1 MQRTIALVVTLTALV
16 APHAAAAD
24 LDIDPLPG
32 MPNTPGAPV
41 RAASQ
46 LTNQFLGQGVLLS
59 SNGGFVAV
67 AKGIGVHWFQ
77 SNEFQNG
84 LGGTNAAGQLSY
96 VSPVIFT
103 FVDPASPT
111 TAWAT
116 TSFSLYTDYIGIGAQ
131 CSLIAYDIDGAIV
144 DSDIK
149 AEHSG
154 VAATGTQYSVSGVGI
169 AKVVFQG
176 AGTQAVSNIVFA
188 DPAPACNVEC
198 AGDLTGDGL
207 VDGADLG
214 SILAAWGTS
223 GGCPSADFD
232 GDGTVD
238 GADLSVVLAAWG
250 ACP

>member
-1 MQRTIALVVTLTALV
+1 MQRTIALGLALTALV
-16 APHAAAAD
+16 ATRATAD
-24 LDIDPLPG
+24 VLDINPFPG
-32 MPNTPGAPV
+32 MPNAPGAPV

-67 AKGIGVHWFQ
+67 AKGVGVHWFQ

-84 LGGTNAAGQLSY
+84 LGGTTAAGQLSY
-96 VSPVIFT
+96 ISPVIFT
-103 FVDPASPT
+103 FVDPSSPT

-116 TSFSLYTDYIGIGAQ
+116 TSFSLYTDYSGIGAV
-131 CSLIAYDIDGAIV
+131 CSLTAYDVDGAIV

-154 VAATGTQYSVSGVGI
+154 VAATGTQYSVSGEGI

-188 DPAPACNVEC
+188 APGPACNVEC
-198 AGDLTGDGL
+198 TGDLTGDGH
-207 VDGADLG
+207 VDGADLA
-214 SILAAWGTS
+214 SILAAWGAG
-223 GGCPSADFD
+223 GGCPSPDFD

-238 GADLSVVLAAWG
+238 GADLSVVLASWG